1 MANIAQAMH
10 AVTAN
15 VCLTGASFRLHP
27 VHPRLDMPVTV
38 CPAATQ
44 IVLSMVLTG
53 KQQCCFRTKC
63 HQIPLKGLPQMSGP
77 KRNVSF
83 D

>member
-1 MANIAQAMH
+1 MATIAQAMH
-10 AVTAN
+10 AVTASA
-15 VCLTGASFRLHP
+15 CLTGASLRL
-27 VHPRLDMPVTV
+27 HPRLDMHVTV
-38 CPAATQ
+38 CPPAPQ
-44 IVLSMVLTG
+44 FVLSMVFTG
-53 KQQCCFRTKC
+53 KQQCCFRKNS